1 MTCELLKKI
10 KCFRSLKFL
19 ESDYINHLRYT
30 QSETKNMRSST
41 NRSFSEPAKRN
52 SSTLTNNNNNNNNN
66 PEVQRITLIDE
77 DEEYKLI
84 KGNDLKGQ
92 SKKMNLNKQ
101 KSLTFKY
108 KQRKLSSASGRSNAN
123 GSSCCACLF
132 TNQRNDFF
140 SDSRRSRSLRLKKLN
155 SNNNNNNRNSIRLD
169 TNCSKCNQN
178 KLDSC
183 KCLES
188 AL

>member
-1 MTCELLKKI
+1 LTCELLKKI

-19 ESDYINHLRYT
+19 DSDYINHLRYT
-30 QSETKNMRSST
+30 QSETKNMHSST
-41 NRSFSEPAKRN
+41 NRSFSEPVKRN
-52 SSTLTNNNNNNNNN
+52 SSTLNNNNNNNN
-66 PEVQRITLIDE
+66 PEVQRITSIDE

-84 KGNDLKGQ
+84 KGNDLQGQ

-101 KSLTFKY
+101 KKLTFKY
-108 KQRKLSSASGRSNAN
+108 KQRKLSSASGHSNAN

-155 SNNNNNNRNSIRLD
+155 SNNNKRNSIRLD

>member
-19 ESDYINHLRYT
+19 DSDYINQLRYT
-30 QSETKNMRSST
+30 QSETKNMHSST
-41 NRSFSEPAKRN
+41 NRSFSEPVKRN
-52 SSTLTNNNNNNNNN
+52 SSTLTNNNNN
-66 PEVQRITLIDE
+66 PEVQRITSIDE

-84 KGNDLKGQ
+84 KGNDLQGQ

-101 KSLTFKY
+101 KRLTFKY
-108 KQRKLSSASGRSNAN
+108 RQRKLSSASGHSNAN

-155 SNNNNNNRNSIRLD
+155 SNNNKINSIRLD